1 MSTPR
6 PLEAEIMKI
15 LENAAAQGPMGQHV
29 AEHGLDGFGQAF
41 KALPSDAQEDQ
52 VLFSLAGLAQ
62 AVQRLAR
69 EIDEMERPPDRAVG
83 A

>member
-6 PLEAEIMKI
+6 PLETDIMQI
-15 LENAAAQGPMGQHV
+15 LEDAAAQGPLRDHV
-29 AEHGLDGFGQAF
+29 AEHGLAGFGQAF
-41 KALPSDAQEDQ
+41 KGLPADAREDQ
-52 VLFSLAGLAQ
+52 LLFSLAGLAQ

-69 EIDEMERPPDRAVG
+69 EIDGMRRPADPTRG